1 MWRSSLSGWCNSNPH
16 SLHLVL
22 VDFPFFPKR
31 PMTYDFYELIKR
43 FFIPCSLAIKNIT
56 VLGSGVMGHGIAQ
69 VSATAGY
76 NVVLRDIK
84 QEFLDKAMEKIKWSL
99 DKLVTKEKIS
109 SEEGA
114 TIFSRITPI
123 VDLNDAVKDAEL
135 VIEVVPEIMDLKK
148 QVYAE
153 LDKVA
158 KPEVVFASNTSTLP
172 ITEIANTTSRPDKFI
187 GIHFFNPP
195 QLMKLVEVIP
205 GEKTSQEITNLTQE
219 FVKSVNKQAV
229 LCRKDVPGFIIN
241 RLFIPMVHEACYLQD
256 RTGSTLEEIDS
267 AVKFKLGFPMGIF
280 ELADFTGMDVIH
292 KATVEMHLRD
302 KKVITPH
309 KTIEKM
315 FDEKKLGQK
324 SGEGYY
330 KYSDDKYERV
340 ELSEELAQK
349 CNPIQLVANV
359 LNNAA
364 WLITNGASDIEEIE
378 MAARLGLGL
387 RKPLFETAKEVG
399 IKNIVDELNNLAQI
413 HGEFYKPDPLLES
426 MV

>member
-1 MWRSSLSGWCNSNPH
+1 MA
-16 SLHLVL
+16 V
-22 VDFPFFPKR
+22 
-31 PMTYDFYELIKR
+31 
-43 FFIPCSLAIKNIT
+43 KNIT

-99 DKLVTKEKIS
+99 DKLVSKEKIS
-109 SEEGA
+109 KEEGES
-114 TIFSRITPI
+114 IFSRITPI
-123 VDLNDAVKDAEL
+123 VDLNEAVKNAEL
-135 VIEVVPEIMDLKK
+135 IIEVVPEIMDLKK
-148 QVYAE
+148 LVYAE

-158 KPEVVFASNTSTLP
+158 GPEVIFASNTSTLP
-172 ITEIANTTSRPDKFI
+172 ITEIANTTSRPEKFI

-205 GEKTSQEITNLTQE
+205 GEKTSQEITDLTQE
-219 FVKSVNKQAV
+219 YVKSVNKQAV

-241 RLFIPMVHEACYLQD
+241 RLFIPMVHEACYAQD
-256 RTGSTLEEIDS
+256 RTNATLEEIDS

-302 KKVITPH
+302 KKVINPH
-309 KTIEKM
+309 PTIEKM
-315 FDEKKLGQK
+315 FNEKKLGQK

-340 ELSEELAQK
+340 SLSEELAEK
-349 CNPIQLVANV
+349 FNPIQLVANI

-364 WLITNGASDIEEIE
+364 WLITNGASDIGEIE
-378 MAARLGLGL
+378 KAAQLGLGL
-387 RKPLFETAKEVG
+387 KKPLFETAKEIG
-399 IKNIVDELNNLAQI
+399 IKNIIDELNELAEK
-413 HGEFYKPDPLLES
+413 HGEFYKPDPLLIS
-426 MV
+426 MQ

>member
-1 MWRSSLSGWCNSNPH
+1 
-16 SLHLVL
+16 
-22 VDFPFFPKR
+22 
-31 PMTYDFYELIKR
+31 MTV
-43 FFIPCSLAIKNIT
+43 KNIT

-99 DKLVTKEKIS
+99 DKLVSKEKIS
-109 SEEGA
+109 KEEGDS
-114 TIFSRITPI
+114 IFSRITPI
-123 VDLNDAVKDAEL
+123 VDLNEAVKNAEL

-148 QVYAE
+148 SVYAE
-153 LDKVA
+153 LDKA
-158 KPEVVFASNTSTLP
+158 AGPEVIFASNTSTLP
-172 ITEIANTTSRPDKFI
+172 ITEIANTTSRPEKFI

-205 GEKTSQEITNLTQE
+205 GEKTAQEITDLTQE
-219 FVKSVNKQAV
+219 YVKSVNKQAV

-241 RLFIPMVHEACYLQD
+241 RLFIPMVHEACYAQD
-256 RTGSTLEEIDS
+256 RTNATLEEIDS

-302 KKVITPH
+302 KKVINPH
-309 KTIEKM
+309 PTVEKM

-340 ELSEELAQK
+340 SLSEQLAEK
-349 CNPIQLVANV
+349 FNPIQLVANI

-364 WLITNGASDIEEIE
+364 WLITNGASDIGEIE
-378 MAARLGLGL
+378 KAAQLGLGL
-387 RKPLFETAKEVG
+387 KKPLFETAKEMG
-399 IKNIVDELNNLAQI
+399 IKNIVDELNKLAEKY
-413 HGEFYKPDPLLES
+413 GEFYKPDPLLIS
-426 MV
+426 MQ

>member
-1 MWRSSLSGWCNSNPH
+1 LN
-16 SLHLVL
+16 
-22 VDFPFFPKR
+22 
-31 PMTYDFYELIKR
+31 
-43 FFIPCSLAIKNIT
+43 IKNIT

-76 NVVLRDIK
+76 NIVLRDIK
-84 QEFLDKAMEKIKWSL
+84 QEFLDKAMEKIRWSL

-109 SEEGA
+109 KEEGDA
-114 TIFSRITPI
+114 IYSRITPV

-158 KPEVVFASNTSTLP
+158 KPEVIFASNTSTLP

-195 QLMKLVEVIP
+195 QLMKLVEIIP
-205 GEKTSQEITNLTQE
+205 GEKTSQEVTEITQE

-241 RLFIPMVHEACYLQD
+241 RLFIPMVHEACYMQD
-256 RTGSTLEEIDS
+256 RTGASLEEIDS

-302 KKVITPH
+302 KKVINPH

-378 MAARLGLGL
+378 KAAKLGLGL
-387 RKPLFETAKEVG
+387 RKPLFETAKEIG
-399 IKNIVDELNNLAQI
+399 LQNIVDELNNLAQE
-413 HGEFYKPDPLLES
+413 HGEFYKPDRLLET
-426 MV
+426 MI

>member
-1 MWRSSLSGWCNSNPH
+1 LN
-16 SLHLVL
+16 
-22 VDFPFFPKR
+22 
-31 PMTYDFYELIKR
+31 
-43 FFIPCSLAIKNIT
+43 IKNIT

-84 QEFLDKAMEKIKWSL
+84 QEFLDKAMEKIRWSL

-109 SEEGA
+109 KEEGDA
-114 TIFSRITPI
+114 IFSRIIPI
-123 VDLNDAVKDAEL
+123 VDLNDAVKDAEM

-148 QVYAE
+148 KVYAE
-153 LDKVA
+153 LDKAA
-158 KPEVVFASNTSTLP
+158 KPEVIFASNTSTLP
-172 ITEIANTTSRPDKFI
+172 ITEIANTTSRPEKFI

-195 QLMKLVEVIP
+195 QLMKLVEIIP
-205 GEKTSQEITNLTQE
+205 GEKTSQEITDLTQE

-256 RTGSTLEEIDS
+256 RTGATLEEIDS

-302 KKVITPH
+302 KKVINPH
-309 KTIEKM
+309 KTVEKM

-349 CNPIQLVANV
+349 CDPIQLVANI

-378 MAARLGLGL
+378 KAVKLGLGL
-387 RKPLFETAKEVG
+387 RKPLFETAKEIG
-399 IKNIVDELNNLAQI
+399 IQNIVDELNKLAQEN
-413 HGEFYKPDPLLES
+413 GEFYKPDPFLES
-426 MV
+426 MI

>member
-1 MWRSSLSGWCNSNPH
+1 L
-16 SLHLVL
+16 
-22 VDFPFFPKR
+22 
-31 PMTYDFYELIKR
+31 T
-43 FFIPCSLAIKNIT
+43 IKNIT

-76 NVVLRDIK
+76 NIVLRDIK
-84 QEFLDKAMEKIKWSL
+84 QEFLDKAMEKIRWSL

-109 SEEGA
+109 KEEGNA
-114 TIFSRITPI
+114 IFSRITPI

-158 KPEVVFASNTSTLP
+158 KPEVIFASNTSTLP

-205 GEKTSQEITNLTQE
+205 GEKTSQEITDLTQE

-256 RTGSTLEEIDS
+256 RTGASLEEIDS

-302 KKVITPH
+302 KKVINPH
-309 KTIEKM
+309 KTVEKM

-330 KYSDDKYERV
+330 KYSDDKYERI

-378 MAARLGLGL
+378 KAAKLGLGL
-387 RKPLFETAKEVG
+387 RKPLFETAKEIG
-399 IKNIVDELNNLAQI
+399 IQNIVDELNNLAEI

-426 MV
+426 MI

>member
-1 MWRSSLSGWCNSNPH
+1 MS
-16 SLHLVL
+16 V
-22 VDFPFFPKR
+22 
-31 PMTYDFYELIKR
+31 
-43 FFIPCSLAIKNIT
+43 KNIT

-99 DKLVTKEKIS
+99 DKLVSKEKIS
-109 SEEGA
+109 KEEGDS
-114 TIFSRITPI
+114 IFARITPI
-123 VDLNDAVKDAEL
+123 VDLNEAVKNAEL

-148 QVYAE
+148 SVYAE
-153 LDKVA
+153 LDKA
-158 KPEVVFASNTSTLP
+158 AGPEVIFASNTSTLP
-172 ITEIANTTSRPDKFI
+172 ITEIANTTSRPEKFI

-205 GEKTSQEITNLTQE
+205 GEKTGQEITELTQE

-241 RLFIPMVHEACYLQD
+241 RLFIPMVHEACFAQD
-256 RTGSTLEEIDS
+256 RTNATLEEIDS
-267 AVKFKLGFPMGIF
+267 AVQFKLGFPMGIF

-292 KATVEMHLRD
+292 KATTEMHLRD
-302 KKVITPH
+302 KKVINPH
-309 KTIEKM
+309 PTIEKM

-340 ELSEELAQK
+340 TLSEELAQK
-349 CNPIQLVANV
+349 FNPIQLVANI

-378 MAARLGLGL
+378 KAAQLGLGL
-387 RKPLFETAKEVG
+387 KKPLFETAKEIG
-399 IKNIVDELNNLAQI
+399 IKNIVDELNKLAEK
-413 HGEFYKPDPLLES
+413 HGEFYKPDPLLIS
-426 MV
+426 MQ